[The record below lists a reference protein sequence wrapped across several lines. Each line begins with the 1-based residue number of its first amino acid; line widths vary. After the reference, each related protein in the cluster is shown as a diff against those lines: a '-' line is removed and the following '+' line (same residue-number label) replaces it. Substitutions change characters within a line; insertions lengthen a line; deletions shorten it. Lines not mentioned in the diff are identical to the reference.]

1 MLHKIF
7 NFTLLQLPLTGNAL
21 HNGRGPVKS
30 SPRVAIRSK
39 AAGGGKGER
48 KAAKTFGTGDL
59 RIGFGPDQF
68 SLDRKSVV

>member
-1 MLHKIF
+1 MF
-7 NFTLLQLPLTGNAL
+7 NCKLPRLPLTSNVSN
-21 HNGRGPVKS
+21 NGLGPLES
-30 SPRVAIRSK
+30 SPRGAIRSK

-68 SLDRKSVV
+68 SLFPPPLAKTR